1 MRAIPRSVGGWF
13 LVIGFAA
20 TFVFTERDSPA
31 RAADAPPGV
40 DLRVVKYDALT
51 DAIKAQ
57 KGKVVVVDV
66 WAEFCSPCKKEFPNL
81 VALHQ
86 RYAKDGLVCISVTV
100 DAPGRR
106 DDALKFLTKTNATF
120 ANFLIDEKPDVWQDK
135 WKLYGPPA
143 VFVFGRDGRR
153 AAKYDSNDPDQ
164 HYTYDDVEKLVK
176 DLLRENP

>member
-1 MRAIPRSVGGWF
+1 VHRSFRSAGGRF

-20 TFVFTERDSPA
+20 SFVFSESGFPA
-31 RAADAPPGV
+31 RAADPPATV

-66 WAEFCSPCKKEFPNL
+66 WADFCPPCKKEFPNL

-86 RYAKDGLVCISVTV
+86 RYAKDGLVCISVAV
-100 DAPGRR
+100 DAPKRR

-120 ANFLIDEKPDVWQDK
+120 ANFLIDEKPEVWQDK
-135 WKLYGPPA
+135 WKINGPPA
-143 VFVFGRDGRR
+143 VFVFGRDGKR
-153 AAKYDSNDPDQ
+153 AGKFDSNDPDQ
-164 HYTYDDVEKLVK
+164 HYTYEDIEKLVK
-176 DLLRENP
+176 DLLRDNP